1 MNSKFSDIKVLVT
14 RNIPVIGIEMLRNE
28 GFSVTAW
35 PHERPM
41 TDQEL
46 IAAAKMHNV
55 ILCVSADN
63 IGTVF
68 INACSHLE
76 MISQFAVGYDNI
88 DVPLATKLGIPIGYA
103 PGAMNEATADIAFG
117 LMIAVARKFFYM
129 HKGILKGE
137 WGYFKPNANLGIELN
152 NKTLGV
158 FGLGRIGMAMARR
171 CKGAYN
177 MKIIYC
183 NRQPNPEAEKLYDA
197 EKVSFDELLKQ
208 SDVISV
214 HSVLSKE
221 TKEIFNR
228 EAFSKMKP
236 ASIFINTARGG
247 IHNEKDLVEALNSST
262 ILGAGLDVTNPEPMK
277 PGNPLLEMEN
287 VCILPHIGSATI
299 EARNGMSRM
308 AAENIISYYKNN
320 TVPNIVNPE
329 VLRNKFIPTVPADS
343 GNENFPAPK

>member
-1 MNSKFSDIKVLVT
+1 MKRKFDEIKVLVT
-14 RNIPVIGIEMLRNE
+14 RNIPVLGVEMLRKE

-46 IAAAKMHNV
+46 ITESKRHNV

-63 IGTVF
+63 IGTDF
-68 INACSHLE
+68 INTCSHLE

-88 DVPLATKLGIPIGYA
+88 DVSLATKLRIPIGYA

-117 LMIAVARKFFYM
+117 LMIAVGRKFFYM

-137 WGYFKPNANLGIELN
+137 WTYFKPNANLGIEFN
-152 NKTLGV
+152 NKTLGI
-158 FGLGRIGMAMARR
+158 FGLGRIGMAMTRR
-171 CKGAYN
+171 CKGAYSMN
-177 MKIIYC
+177 IIYC
-183 NRQPNPEAEKLYDA
+183 NRKVNPDAEKLYGA
-197 EKVSFDELLKQ
+197 KQVSFDELLRQ

-214 HSVLSKE
+214 HSVMSKE
-221 TKEIFNR
+221 TKEIFNKD
-228 EAFSKMKP
+228 AFNKMKP
-236 ASIFINTARGG
+236 GSIFINTARGG
-247 IHNEKDLVEALNSST
+247 IHNEKDLIEALKKGT
-262 ILGAGLDVTNPEPMK
+262 IRGAGLDVTNPEPMK
-277 PGNPLLEMEN
+277 PDNPLLEMEN

-299 EARNGMSRM
+299 EARNEMSRM

-329 VLRNKFIPTVPADS
+329 VLK
-343 GNENFPAPK
+343 K

>member
-1 MNSKFSDIKVLVT
+1 MKRKLDEIKILVT
-14 RNIPVIGIEMLRNE
+14 RNIPVLGVEMLRKE

-35 PHERPM
+35 SLERPM
-41 TDQEL
+41 TDEEL
-46 IAAAKMHNV
+46 ITESKKHNV

-63 IGTVF
+63 IGTDF
-68 INACSHLE
+68 INTCSHLE

-117 LMIAVARKFFYM
+117 LMIAVGRKFFYM

-137 WGYFKPNANLGIELN
+137 WTYFKPNANLGIEFN
-152 NKTLGV
+152 NKTLGI

-177 MKIIYC
+177 MNIIYC
-183 NRQPNPEAEKLYDA
+183 NRKPNLEAEKLYGA
-197 EKVSFDELLKQ
+197 KQVSFDELLQQ

-214 HSVLSKE
+214 HSVMSKE
-221 TKEIFNR
+221 TKEIFDKN
-228 EAFSKMKP
+228 AFNKMKP

-247 IHNEKDLVEALNSST
+247 IHNEQDLIDALNNGT
-262 ILGAGLDVTNPEPMK
+262 IWGAGLDVTNPEPMK
-277 PGNPLLEMEN
+277 TDNPLLEMEN

-299 EARNGMSRM
+299 EARNEMSRM

-320 TVPNIVNPE
+320 TIPNIVNPE
-329 VLRNKFIPTVPADS
+329 VLK
-343 GNENFPAPK
+343 K

>member
-1 MNSKFSDIKVLVT
+1 MKSNPGEIKVLVT
-14 RNIPVIGIEMLRNE
+14 RNIPVLGVEMLRNE

-46 IAAAKMHNV
+46 ISESKKNNV

-63 IGTVF
+63 IGTDF
-68 INACSHLE
+68 INACSHLQ

-88 DVPLATKLGIPIGYA
+88 DVSLATKLGIPIGYA

-117 LMIAVARKFFYM
+117 LMIAVGRKFFYM

-137 WGYFKPNANLGIELN
+137 WTYFKPNANLGIEFN
-152 NKTLGV
+152 NKTLGI
-158 FGLGRIGMAMARR
+158 FGLGRIGLAMAKRS
-171 CKGAYN
+171 KGAYN
-177 MKIIYC
+177 MNIIYC
-183 NRQPNPEAEKLYDA
+183 NRRTNADA
-197 EKVSFDELLKQ
+197 ERLYGAKQVSFDELLRQ

-214 HSVLSKE
+214 HSVMSKE
-221 TKEIFNR
+221 TKEIFNK

-236 ASIFINTARGG
+236 VSIFINTARGG
-247 IHNEKDLVEALNSST
+247 IHNEKDLIDALNSGT
-262 ILGAGLDVTNPEPMK
+262 IWGAGLDVTNPEPMK
-277 PGNPLLEMEN
+277 QDNPLLEMEN

-299 EARNGMSRM
+299 EARNEMSRM

-329 VLRNKFIPTVPADS
+329 VLTK
-343 GNENFPAPK
+343 

>member
-1 MNSKFSDIKVLVT
+1 MKRNPGEIKVLVT
-14 RNIPVIGIEMLRNE
+14 RNIPALGVEMLRDE

-46 IAAAKMHNV
+46 ISESKKNNV

-63 IGTVF
+63 IGTDF
-68 INACSHLE
+68 INACSHLQ

-88 DVPLATKLGIPIGYA
+88 DVSLATKLGIPIGYA

-117 LMIAVARKFFYM
+117 LMIAVGRKFFYM

-137 WGYFKPNANLGIELN
+137 WTYFKPNANLGIEFN
-152 NKTLGV
+152 DKTLGI
-158 FGLGRIGMAMARR
+158 FGLGRIGLAMARR

-177 MKIIYC
+177 MNIIYC
-183 NRQPNPEAEKLYDA
+183 NRRSNPDA
-197 EKVSFDELLKQ
+197 ERLYGATQVNFDELLQQ

-214 HSVLSKE
+214 HSVMSNE
-221 TKEIFNR
+221 TKEIFNKD
-228 EAFSKMKP
+228 AFGKMKRG
-236 ASIFINTARGG
+236 SIFINTARGG
-247 IHNEKDLVEALNSST
+247 IHNEKDLIDALNNGT
-262 ILGAGLDVTNPEPMK
+262 IWGAGLDVTNPEPMK
-277 PGNPLLEMEN
+277 PDSPLLAMEN

-299 EARNGMSRM
+299 EARNEMSRM

-329 VLRNKFIPTVPADS
+329 VLK
-343 GNENFPAPK
+343 K

>member
-1 MNSKFSDIKVLVT
+1 MKRNIQETKILVT
-14 RNIPVIGIEMLRNE
+14 RNIPSIGIEMLRKE
-28 GFSVTAW
+28 GFPVTSW
-35 PHERPM
+35 SLERPM

-46 IAAAKMHNV
+46 IAESKKHHV

-63 IGTVF
+63 IGTDF
-68 INACSHLE
+68 INACPHLE

-88 DVPLATKLGIPIGYA
+88 DVPLATKSGIPIGYA

-117 LMIAVARKFFYM
+117 LMIAVARKFVYM

-137 WGYFKPNANLGIELN
+137 WTYFKPNANLGMEFN
-152 NKTLGV
+152 NKTIGI
-158 FGLGRIGMAMARR
+158 FGLGRIGLAMARR

-177 MKIIYC
+177 MNIIYC
-183 NRQPNPEAEKLYDA
+183 NRSVNDEAEKLFNA
-197 EKVSFDELLKQ
+197 KRVSFDELLRQ

-221 TKEIFNR
+221 TKEIFNKD
-228 EAFSKMKP
+228 AFSKMKST
-236 ASIFINTARGG
+236 SIFINTARGG
-247 IHNEKDLVEALNSST
+247 VHNEHDLIQALTKGT
-262 ILGAGLDVTNPEPMK
+262 IWGAGLDVTNPEPIRLD
-277 PGNPLLEMEN
+277 NPLLEMEN

-299 EARNGMSRM
+299 EARNAMSRM

-329 VLRNKFIPTVPADS
+329 VLK
-343 GNENFPAPK
+343 K

>member
-1 MNSKFSDIKVLVT
+1 MKQDFNEIKVLVT
-14 RNIPVIGIEMLRNE
+14 RNIPVVGVDMLRKE

-46 IAAAKMHNV
+46 VKEAKKHNV

-63 IGTVF
+63 IGTDF

-88 DVPLATKLGIPIGYA
+88 DVVLATKLGIPIGYA

-137 WGYFKPNANLGIELN
+137 WTYFKPNANLGFEFN
-152 NKTLGV
+152 NKTLGI
-158 FGLGRIGMAMARR
+158 FGLGRIGMAMAKR
-171 CKGAYN
+171 CKGAYDMN
-177 MKIIYC
+177 IIYC
-183 NRQPNPEAEKLYDA
+183 NRNPNPDGEKLYGA
-197 EKVSFDELLKQ
+197 KHVRFDQLLEQ

-214 HSVLSKE
+214 HSALNKE
-221 TKEIFNR
+221 TRQIFNKD
-228 EAFSKMKP
+228 AFSKMKP
-236 ASIFINTARGG
+236 SSIFINTARGG
-247 IHNEKDLVEALNSST
+247 VHNEKDLIDALKNGS
-262 ILGAGLDVTNPEPMK
+262 IWGAGLDVTNPEPMK
-277 PGNPLLEMEN
+277 PDNPLLEMEN

-299 EARNGMSRM
+299 EARNEMSRM
-308 AAENIISYYKNN
+308 AAENIISYFKHNMI
-320 TVPNIVNPE
+320 PNCVNPE
-329 VLRNKFIPTVPADS
+329 VFKKQV
-343 GNENFPAPK
+343 

>member
-1 MNSKFSDIKVLVT
+1 MKRDLSEIKVLVT
-14 RNIPVIGIEMLRNE
+14 RNIPVLGVEMLREE

-46 IAAAKMHNV
+46 ITESKKHNV

-63 IGTVF
+63 IGTGF
-68 INACSHLE
+68 LNACPHLE

-137 WGYFKPNANLGIELN
+137 WTYFKPNANLGFEFN
-152 NKTLGV
+152 NKTLGI
-158 FGLGRIGMAMARR
+158 FGLGRIGLAMARR

-177 MKIIYC
+177 MNIIYC
-183 NRQPNPEAEKLYDA
+183 NRESNSEAEKLYGA
-197 EKVSFDELLKQ
+197 KQVSFDELLQQ

-214 HSVLSKE
+214 HSVMSKE
-221 TKEIFNR
+221 TKEIFNKD
-228 EAFSKMKP
+228 AFTKMKP
-236 ASIFINTARGG
+236 TSIFINTARGG
-247 IHNEKDLVEALNSST
+247 IHNEQDLIDALKKGT
-262 ILGAGLDVTNPEPMK
+262 IWGAGLDVTNPEPMK
-277 PGNPLLEMEN
+277 PDNLLLEMEN

-299 EARNGMSRM
+299 EARNEMSRM
-308 AAENIISYYKNN
+308 AAENIISYFKNN
-320 TVPNIVNPE
+320 SVPNIVNPE
-329 VLRNKFIPTVPADS
+329 VLRR
-343 GNENFPAPK
+343 

>member
-1 MNSKFSDIKVLVT
+1 MKRNIQDIKILVT
-14 RNIPVIGIEMLRNE
+14 RNIPSIGIEMLRKE

-35 PHERPM
+35 PLERPM

-46 IAAAKMHNV
+46 IAESKKHNV

-63 IGTVF
+63 IGTGF
-68 INACSHLE
+68 INACPHLE

-88 DVPLATKLGIPIGYA
+88 DVPLATKFGMPIGYA

-117 LMIAVARKFFYM
+117 LMIAVARKFVYM

-137 WGYFKPNANLGIELN
+137 WTYFKPNANLGMEFN
-152 NKTLGV
+152 NRTIGI
-158 FGLGRIGMAMARR
+158 FGLGRIGLAMVRR

-177 MKIIYC
+177 MNIIYC
-183 NRQPNPEAEKLYDA
+183 NRNVNAEAEKLFDA
-197 EKVSFDELLKQ
+197 KRVSFDELLRQ

-221 TKEIFNR
+221 TKEIFNKD
-228 EAFSKMKP
+228 AFSKMKST
-236 ASIFINTARGG
+236 SIFINTARGG
-247 IHNEKDLVEALNSST
+247 VHNEQDLIQALT
-262 ILGAGLDVTNPEPMK
+262 KGIIWGAGLDVTNPEPMK
-277 PGNPLLEMEN
+277 LDNPLLQMEN

-299 EARNGMSRM
+299 EARNEMSRM

-329 VLRNKFIPTVPADS
+329 VLK
-343 GNENFPAPK
+343 K

>member
-1 MNSKFSDIKVLVT
+1 MKRNLQEIKILVT
-14 RNIPVIGIEMLRNE
+14 RNIPVVGPDMLRKE

-35 PHERPM
+35 SLERPM
-41 TDQEL
+41 TDEEL
-46 IAAAKMHNV
+46 IAESKKHNV

-63 IGTVF
+63 IGTDF
-68 INACSHLE
+68 INTCSHLE

-88 DVPLATKLGIPIGYA
+88 DIPLATKLGIPIGYA

-129 HKGILKGE
+129 HKGILKGD
-137 WGYFKPNANLGIELN
+137 WTYFKPNANLGIELN
-152 NKTLGV
+152 NKILGI

-177 MKIIYC
+177 MNIIYC
-183 NRQPNPEAEKLYDA
+183 NRKPNADAEKLYGA
-197 EKVSFDELLKQ
+197 KQVSFDQLLEQ

-214 HSVLSKE
+214 HSIMSKE
-221 TKEIFNR
+221 TKEIFNKY
-228 EAFSKMKP
+228 AFSKMKP
-236 ASIFINTARGG
+236 TSIFINTARGG
-247 IHNEKDLVEALNSST
+247 IHNEKDLINALNNG
-262 ILGAGLDVTNPEPMK
+262 IIWGAGLDVTNPEPMK
-277 PGNPLLEMEN
+277 PDSPLLEMEN

-299 EARNGMSRM
+299 EARNEMSRM

-329 VLRNKFIPTVPADS
+329 VLK
-343 GNENFPAPK
+343 K

>member
-1 MNSKFSDIKVLVT
+1 MKRNPDEIKVLVT
-14 RNIPVIGIEMLRNE
+14 RNIPVLGVEMLRKE

-35 PHERPM
+35 ALERPM

-46 IAAAKMHNV
+46 IAESKKHNV

-63 IGTVF
+63 IGTDF
-68 INACSHLE
+68 INACPHLE

-117 LMIAVARKFFYM
+117 LMISVARKFFYM
-129 HKGILKGE
+129 HKGILKGQ
-137 WGYFKPNANLGIELN
+137 WTYFKPNANLGIELN
-152 NKTLGV
+152 NKTIGI
-158 FGLGRIGMAMARR
+158 FGLGRIGLAMARR

-177 MKIIYC
+177 MNIIYC
-183 NRQPNPEAEKLYDA
+183 NRNVHAEAEKLFNAKRVNFGD
-197 EKVSFDELLKQ
+197 LLRQ

-221 TKEIFNR
+221 TKEIFNKD
-228 EAFSKMKP
+228 AFNKMKSS
-236 ASIFINTARGG
+236 SIFINTARGG
-247 IHNEKDLVEALNSST
+247 VHNEQDLIDALNSGR
-262 ILGAGLDVTNPEPMK
+262 IWGAGLDVTNPEPMRLD
-277 PGNPLLEMEN
+277 NPLLEMEN

-299 EARNGMSRM
+299 EARNEMSRM

-329 VLRNKFIPTVPADS
+329 VFK
-343 GNENFPAPK
+343 K

>member
-1 MNSKFSDIKVLVT
+1 MKRSLNEIKVLVT
-14 RNIPVIGIEMLRNE
+14 RNIPVLGIEMLRKE

-35 PHERPM
+35 PLERPM

-46 IAAAKMHNV
+46 IAESKKHNV

-63 IGTVF
+63 IGTGF
-68 INACSHLE
+68 INTCSHLE

-88 DVPLATKLGIPIGYA
+88 DVNLATKLGIPIGYA
-103 PGAMNEATADIAFG
+103 PGAMDEATADIAFG

-137 WGYFKPNANLGIELN
+137 WTYFKPNANLGIEFN
-152 NKTLGV
+152 NKTIGI
-158 FGLGRIGMAMARR
+158 FGLGRIGLAMARR

-177 MKIIYC
+177 MNIIYC
-183 NRQPNPEAEKLYDA
+183 NRNVHAEAEKLFNA
-197 EKVSFDELLKQ
+197 KRVSFDELLRQ

-214 HSVLSKE
+214 HSVLSNE
-221 TKEIFNR
+221 TTEIFNKD
-228 EAFSKMKP
+228 AFSKMKSS
-236 ASIFINTARGG
+236 SIFINTARGG
-247 IHNEKDLVEALNSST
+247 IHNEKDLIDALDKT

-277 PGNPLLEMEN
+277 PDNPLLEMEN

-299 EARNGMSRM
+299 EARNEMSRM

-320 TVPNIVNPE
+320 SIPNIVNPE
-329 VLRNKFIPTVPADS
+329 VLK
-343 GNENFPAPK
+343 K

>member
-1 MNSKFSDIKVLVT
+1 MKRKFDEIKVLVT
-14 RNIPVIGIEMLRNE
+14 RNIPVLGVEMLRKE

-41 TDQEL
+41 TDEEL
-46 IAAAKMHNV
+46 ITASKEHNV

-63 IGTVF
+63 IGTNF
-68 INACSHLE
+68 INACPHLE

-137 WGYFKPNANLGIELN
+137 WTYFKPNANLGIELN
-152 NKTLGV
+152 NKTLGI
-158 FGLGRIGMAMARR
+158 FGLGRIGLAMARR

-177 MKIIYC
+177 MNIIYC
-183 NRQPNPEAEKLYDA
+183 NRNAHEEAERSFNAKR
-197 EKVSFDELLKQ
+197 VSFDELLEQ

-221 TKEIFNR
+221 TKEIFNKD
-228 EAFSKMKP
+228 AFSKMKP
-236 ASIFINTARGG
+236 SSIFINTARGG
-247 IHNEKDLVEALNSST
+247 VHNEQDLIEALNKGT
-262 ILGAGLDVTNPEPMK
+262 IWGAGLDVTNPEPMK
-277 PGNPLLEMEN
+277 TDNPLLEMEN

-299 EARNGMSRM
+299 EARNEMSRM
-308 AAENIISYYKNN
+308 AAENIIQFYKNN
-320 TVPNIVNPE
+320 FIPHLVNPE
-329 VLRNKFIPTVPADS
+329 SLKNRT
-343 GNENFPAPK
+343 

>member
-1 MNSKFSDIKVLVT
+1 MKRNFDEIKVLVT
-14 RNIPVIGIEMLRNE
+14 RNIPVLGVEMLRKE

-41 TDQEL
+41 TDHEL
-46 IAAAKMHNV
+46 IAEGKKHNV

-63 IGTVF
+63 IGADF
-68 INACSHLE
+68 ISTCSHLE

-103 PGAMNEATADIAFG
+103 PGAMNEATADIAFA
-117 LMIAVARKFFYM
+117 LMIAVGRKFFYM

-137 WGYFKPNANLGIELN
+137 WTYFKPNANLGIEFN
-152 NKTLGV
+152 NKTLGI

-177 MKIIYC
+177 MNIIYC
-183 NRQPNPEAEKLYDA
+183 NRKANLDAEKLYGA
-197 EKVSFDELLKQ
+197 KQVSFDELLRQ

-214 HSVLSKE
+214 HSVMSKE
-221 TKEIFNR
+221 TKEIFNKD
-228 EAFSKMKP
+228 AFNKMKP
-236 ASIFINTARGG
+236 SSIFINTARGG
-247 IHNEKDLVEALNSST
+247 IHNEKDLTDALKRDT
-262 ILGAGLDVTNPEPMK
+262 IWGAGLDVTNPEPMK
-277 PGNPLLEMEN
+277 PDNPLLEMEN

-299 EARNGMSRM
+299 EARNEMSRM
-308 AAENIISYYKNN
+308 AAENIISYYKSN

-329 VLRNKFIPTVPADS
+329 VLNK
-343 GNENFPAPK
+343 